1 MLGSILDLSLE
12 KFSSNVIEKCLE
24 VTTDDIKYK
33 MVAEIQSAHSFV
45 PYLTDQYGNYV
56 IQKALMVA
64 DEAQFTSFIAKLKP
78 QLPYLAQTSDFGYKI
93 YQKVVK
99 QYSKQLDLDVAQPQP
114 QKKKRA

>member
-1 MLGSILDLSLE
+1 M
-12 KFSSNVIEKCLE
+12 
-24 VTTDDIKYK
+24 
-33 MVAEIQSAHSFV
+33 

-78 QLPYLAQTSDFGYKI
+78 ELPYLAQTSDFGFKI

-99 QYSKQLDLDVAQPQP
+99 
-114 QKKKRA
+114 